1 MGKNLTIRELK
12 NWFYIKSTIRREKK
26 NPNSEWHK
34 LKLRNNWFGRIYT
47 IVSLREEDTGE
58 EIMVQNYRAMEKMR
72 PINDYLASLDFT
84 EIVFPSIEKI
94 PESRSYLIVY
104 SPMFKK
110 LTIGKII
117 LVLSVIILSIGS
129 VLYFA
134 L

>member
-1 MGKNLTIRELK
+1 MGKNLTIQELK
-12 NWFYIKSTIRREKK
+12 NWFYIKSTIKKEKK
-26 NPNSEWHK
+26 NPDSEWHK

-47 IVSLREEDTGE
+47 VVSLREEDTGE
-58 EIMVQNYRAMEKMR
+58 ETMVQNYRAMEKMR

-94 PESRSYLIVY
+94 SESRSYLIIY
-104 SPMFKK
+104 SPIFKN

-117 LVLSVIILSIGS
+117 LASGLLLISIVLVM
-129 VLYFA
+129 YFA